1 MILVWESFKS
11 LNQTRTYSEV
21 RANPI
26 SYSEIMAWSI
36 LTDTILTP
44 KEIYI
49 LKLLDNSFLVHLA
62 KQSKE

>member
-26 SYSEIMAWSI
+26 SYSEILAWNI
-36 LTDTILTP
+36 LTETNISA
-44 KEIYI
+44 KEIQI
-49 LKLLDNSFLVHLA
+49 LKILDNSFLVHLA

>member
-1 MILVWESFKS
+1 MQLVWESFKS

-26 SYSEIMAWSI
+26 SYSEILAWNV
-36 LTDTILTP
+36 LTETNISA
-44 KEIYI
+44 KEIQI
-49 LKLLDNSFLVHLA
+49 LKILDNSFLVHLA

>member
-1 MILVWESFKS
+1 MQLVWESFKS

-26 SYSEIMAWSI
+26 SYSEILAWNI
-36 LTDTILTP
+36 LTETNISA
-44 KEIYI
+44 KEIQI
-49 LKLLDNSFLVHLA
+49 LKILDNSFLVHLA

>member
-1 MILVWESFKS
+1 MQLVWESFKS

-26 SYSEIMAWSI
+26 SYSEILAWNI
-36 LTDTILTP
+36 LTETNISA
-44 KEIYI
+44 KEIQI